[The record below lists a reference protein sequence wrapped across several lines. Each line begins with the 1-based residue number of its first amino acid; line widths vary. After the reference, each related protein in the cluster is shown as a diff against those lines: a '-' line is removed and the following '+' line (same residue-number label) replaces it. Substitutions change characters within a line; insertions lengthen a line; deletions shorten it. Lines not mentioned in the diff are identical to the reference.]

1 MKRSF
6 VIRNSYPA
14 KVSPVQEV
22 TQTLCPVPLDDSLA
36 PALLAEL
43 KQEGSELVT
52 GLVNPSKP
60 PVQDVNTCSG
70 KQSATVNI
78 HCNDNKVE
86 DTFGNDDGDG

>member
-1 MKRSF
+1 MLNICIPS
-6 VIRNSYPA
+6 SYPA

-60 PVQDVNTCSG
+60 PVQDVNTCLR

-78 HCNDNKVE
+78 YSNNKRE